1 MAHKEE
7 TNKAKVQELVK
18 QLDEQ
23 YGETVLS
30 PDNFNSPEEM
40 QALLKHNEHAKLK
53 HAERREMERLNEP
66 GLISKFKNG
75 IKKLFGLNQAK
86 QKQIEQNQ
94 NSGR

>member
-1 MAHKEE
+1 MEYQLDKE
-7 TNKAKVQELVK
+7 KIQELVK

-30 PDNFNSPEEM
+30 PDGYKSPEEM

-53 HAERREMERLNEP
+53 HAERREMERINEP

-75 IKKLFGLNQAK
+75 IKKLFGLNQVK

-94 NSGR
+94 QNVR